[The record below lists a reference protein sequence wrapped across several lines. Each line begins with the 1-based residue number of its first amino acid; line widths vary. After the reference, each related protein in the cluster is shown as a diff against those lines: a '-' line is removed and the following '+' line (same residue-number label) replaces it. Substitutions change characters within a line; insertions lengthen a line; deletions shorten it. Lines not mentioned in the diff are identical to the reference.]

1 MSVNGGDFRFAA
13 PPNPGT
19 VRVRV
24 GFTDCGESSGTAGT
38 AGSAGTA
45 GTAGS
50 ATSQPPVLLLS
61 IVFGLPELV
70 VPRGVRQIST
80 DSELLSA
87 VFSNSRALQLQLHRF
102 SILYE
107 PTVHLTD
114 SDSCLSAWG
123 GQVVIVGVTGIALL
137 CSRSD
142 SYLHIGLPVTSSSGV
157 PSLSVA
163 IAAQISS
170 GVSNSSCG
178 WTRRYSS

>member
-1 MSVNGGDFRFAA
+1 VSVSVNGGDFRFAA

-19 VRVRV
+19 VRIRV
-24 GFTDCGESSGTAGT
+24 GFTDCGESSGTAGS
-38 AGSAGTA
+38 AGS
-45 GTAGS
+45 AGS

-87 VFSNSRALQLQLHRF
+87 VFSNSRALQLQLQLHRF

-123 GQVVIVGVTGIALL
+123 CEVAIVGVTGIALP

-142 SYLHIGLPVTSSSGV
+142 SCLQIGLPVSSSSGV
-157 PSLSVA
+157 PNLSVA
-163 IAAQISS
+163 IATEISS
-170 GVSNSSCG
+170 GVSDSSYG
-178 WTRRYSS
+178 

>member
-1 MSVNGGDFRFAA
+1 MSASVSVSVNGGDFRFAV

-19 VRVRV
+19 VRVRM
-24 GFTDCGESSGTAGT
+24 GFTDCGESSGTAG
-38 AGSAGTA
+38 S
-45 GTAGS
+45 AGS
-50 ATSQPPVLLLS
+50 ATSQPPVLLSS
-61 IVFGLPELV
+61 IVFGLPESV
-70 VPRGVRQIST
+70 VPRGVRQISM

-87 VFSNSRALQLQLHRF
+87 VFSNSRALQLQLQLHRF

-123 GQVVIVGVTGIALL
+123 CEVAIVGVTGIALL

-170 GVSNSSCG
+170 EVSDSSCG
-178 WTRRYSS
+178 

>member
-1 MSVNGGDFRFAA
+1 MSASVSVSVNGGDFRFAV

-19 VRVRV
+19 VRVRM
-24 GFTDCGESSGTAGT
+24 GFTDCGESSGTAG
-38 AGSAGTA
+38 S
-45 GTAGS
+45 AGS
-50 ATSQPPVLLLS
+50 ATSQPPVLL
-61 IVFGLPELV
+61 FGLPELV

-87 VFSNSRALQLQLHRF
+87 VFSNSRALQLQLQLHRF

-123 GQVVIVGVTGIALL
+123 CEVAIVGVTGIALL

>member
-1 MSVNGGDFRFAA
+1 VSVNGGDCRFAV

-38 AGSAGTA
+38 AGSAGN
-45 GTAGS
+45 
-50 ATSQPPVLLLS
+50 ATSQPPVLLSS

-87 VFSNSRALQLQLHRF
+87 VFSNSRALQLQLQLHRF

>member
-1 MSVNGGDFRFAA
+1 MAS
-13 PPNPGT
+13 
-19 VRVRV
+19 RV
-24 GFTDCGESSGTAGT
+24 GLLGVTHLSPRYSC
-38 AGSAGTA
+38 
-45 GTAGS
+45 
-50 ATSQPPVLLLS
+50 PPSCSDSRSWLC
-61 IVFGLPELV
+61 
-70 VPRGVRQIST
+70 RGVRQIST

-87 VFSNSRALQLQLHRF
+87 VFASSRALHLHLHRF

-107 PTVHLTD
+107 PTVHLTG

-123 GQVVIVGVTGIALL
+123 GQAVIVGVTGIALL

>member
-1 MSVNGGDFRFAA
+1 MSVSVNGGDCRFAV

-19 VRVRV
+19 VRIRV

-38 AGSAGTA
+38 AR
-45 GTAGS
+45 S
-50 ATSQPPVLLLS
+50 ATSQPPVLLSS

-70 VPRGVRQIST
+70 VPENPADFDG
-80 DSELLSA
+80 SELLSA
-87 VFSNSRALQLQLHRF
+87 VFASSRALQLQLQLHRF